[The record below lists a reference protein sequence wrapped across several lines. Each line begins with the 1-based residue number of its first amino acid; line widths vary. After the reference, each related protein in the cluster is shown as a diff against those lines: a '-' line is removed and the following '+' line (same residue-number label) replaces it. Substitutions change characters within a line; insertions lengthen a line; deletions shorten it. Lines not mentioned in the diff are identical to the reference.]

1 MTNKGWAG
9 KMAGRIRIGIDLG
22 GTKIEGLAL
31 DEAGGEL
38 ARLRVPT
45 PQHDYAATVQA
56 IVGVVEDLE
65 RRIGGIRSDLEP
77 PSVGLGIPG
86 TIVRATGLVKNANS
100 TWLNG
105 QPLERDLAAA
115 LGRPVRCANDANC
128 LAVSEA
134 TDGAAAGAGV
144 VFAVIL
150 GTGCGG
156 GVAVNGRVHIGPN
169 GVGGEWGHNPLPW
182 ATEEELPGPP
192 CYCGECGCLET
203 WISGTGL
210 ARDHERVTGQRL
222 TGPEIVAAAEAG
234 DAAAK
239 VSLVRLED
247 RIGRALASV
256 VNLLDPDVIVIGGGL
271 SKLDRLYVHLPAL
284 IARHLFGG
292 GALATPVLK
301 AKHGDASGVRGA
313 AWLWPS

>member
-1 MTNKGWAG
+1 
-9 KMAGRIRIGIDLG
+9 MAPGVRIGIDLG

-31 DEAGGEL
+31 DAAGMEI
-38 ARLRVPT
+38 ARLRVAT

-56 IVGVVEDLE
+56 VVDVVHDLE
-65 RRIGGIRSDLEP
+65 RRVGGTGNALPP

-86 TIVRATGLVKNANS
+86 TIVSATGLVKNANS

-105 QPLERDLAAA
+105 KPLEHDVGVA

-134 TDGAAAGAGV
+134 SDGAAAGAGL

-156 GVAVNGRVHIGPN
+156 GVAVNGHVHVGPN

-182 ATEEELPGPP
+182 ATPDELPGPL
-192 CYCGECGCLET
+192 CYCGKHGCMET

-210 ARDHERVTGQRL
+210 ARDHERITGQRIS
-222 TGPEIVAAAEAG
+222 GPEIVAAAEKG
-234 DAAAK
+234 DAAAEA
-239 VSLVRLED
+239 SMARLEG

-271 SKLDRLYVHLPAL
+271 SKVDRIYANVPP
-284 IARHLFGG
+284 IVERYLFGG
-292 GALATPVLK
+292 GQLATPVLN

-313 AWLWPS
+313 AWLWPG

>member
-1 MTNKGWAG
+1 
-9 KMAGRIRIGIDLG
+9 MAARVRIGIDLG

-38 ARLRVPT
+38 ARLRVAT
-45 PQHDYAATVQA
+45 PQQDYAATVKA
-56 IVGVVEDLE
+56 IADVVAELE
-65 RRIGGIRSDLEP
+65 RRVGASGAA
-77 PSVGLGIPG
+77 SVGVGIPG
-86 TIVRATGLVKNANS
+86 TVVQATGLVKNANS

-105 QPLERDLAAA
+105 QPLERDLGIA

-134 TDGAAAGAGV
+134 TDGAAAGAGL

-156 GVAVNGRVHIGPN
+156 GVAVNGRVHVGPN

-182 ATEEELPGPP
+182 ATGDELPGPQ
-192 CYCGECGCLET
+192 CYCGQRGCIET

-210 ARDHERVTGQRL
+210 TNDHRRVTGQSL
-222 TGPEIVAAAEAG
+222 SGPEIVAAAAAG
-234 DAAAK
+234 DAAAEAS
-239 VSLVRLED
+239 VARLED

-256 VNLLDPDVIVIGGGL
+256 VNLLDPDAIVIGGGL
-271 SKLDRLYVHLPAL
+271 SKVDRLYANVPGL

-292 GALATPVLK
+292 GALATPVRK

-313 AWLWPS
+313 AWLWPA

>member
-1 MTNKGWAG
+1 MSASPD
-9 KMAGRIRIGIDLG
+9 ARLHDFRIGIDLG
-22 GTKIEGLAL
+22 GTKTEIAAL
-31 DEAGGEL
+31 GSDGKEIG
-38 ARLRVPT
+38 RHRVPT
-45 PQHDYAATVQA
+45 PSGYDASVSGMADMVRA
-56 IVGVVEDLE
+56 LE
-65 RRIGGIRSDLEP
+65 QELGGRG
-77 PSVGLGIPG
+77 SVGIGIPG
-86 TIVRATGLVKNANS
+86 VISPSTGLVKNANS

-115 LGRPVRCANDANC
+115 LARPVRCANDANC

-134 TDGAAAGAGV
+134 TDGAAAGAGL

-156 GVAVNGRVHIGPN
+156 GIAVNGQVRVGPN
-169 GVGGEWGHNPLPW
+169 GVSGEWGHNPLPW
-182 ATEEELPGPP
+182 AASDELPGPE
-192 CYCGECGCLET
+192 CYCGQHGCLET

-210 ARDHERVTGQRL
+210 ARDHERVTGKRL
-222 TGPEIVAAAEAG
+222 SGPEIVAAAEGG
-234 DAAAK
+234 DEAAEA
-239 VSLVRLED
+239 SIVRLED

-271 SKLDRLYVHLPAL
+271 SKLDRLYAHLPEL

-292 GALATPVLK
+292 GELATPVLK

-313 AWLWPS
+313 AWLWPA

>member
-1 MTNKGWAG
+1 
-9 KMAGRIRIGIDLG
+9 
-22 GTKIEGLAL
+22 
-31 DEAGGEL
+31 
-38 ARLRVPT
+38 
-45 PQHDYAATVQA
+45 
-56 IVGVVEDLE
+56 
-65 RRIGGIRSDLEP
+65 
-77 PSVGLGIPG
+77 
-86 TIVRATGLVKNANS
+86 
-100 TWLNG
+100 
-105 QPLERDLAAA
+105 
-115 LGRPVRCANDANC
+115 
-128 LAVSEA
+128 
-134 TDGAAAGAGV
+134 

-182 ATEEELPGPP
+182 ATEDELPGPP
-192 CYCGECGCLET
+192 CYCGEHGCVEM

-222 TGPEIVAAAEAG
+222 TGPEIVAAAAAG
-234 DAAAK
+234 DAGAEA
-239 VSLVRLED
+239 SLVRLEE

-284 IARHLFGG
+284 IALHLFGG